1 MKKES
6 KFGMK
11 MIVMKMIGM
20 KMICMKMI
28 CMKMV
33 DFLGINGAQMS
44 IEDARRKES
53 VGDLNMEI

>member
-33 DFLGINGAQMS
+33 DFLGINGA
-44 IEDARRKES
+44 
-53 VGDLNMEI
+53 